1 VQFTSNR
8 HALRVTASLLLGLL
22 TLPAVA
28 AAQTSDAQPAKTANA
43 PEDETVVVV
52 TGVRASQ
59 QSSIRNKKT
68 AGTVSDSIVADDISQ
83 FPDKNVGEAIGRITG
98 VQLSR
103 DMGEGTGVSIRGVEP
118 DLNNVEVN
126 GVTALSTAGSISV
139 YGGGGRSND
148 FRELASELVKS
159 VDVFKGFTADMTE
172 GGVGGTVSVTTRK
185 PLDFKK
191 PTFSITASAQ
201 NLDTEKTWTPRW
213 NLFAADQFLGGKLGI
228 MANVTFDDVDTRGD
242 YARNT
247 AWRRIADF
255 DGSAD
260 KTADYYNTAYS
271 DDINSALA
279 AIDDS
284 AQCST
289 LTSPDTSQIS
299 TSNYRAAC
307 LSQWYDYSPYVARYG
322 VWTRNDKRLSAE
334 LTVQYKFSDKLNAWL
349 TYSRNERSQTL
360 NDINYGTSLTTT
372 RSLYNTANGACSS
385 TDTTLGE
392 AVVDASHNVISYT
405 LGDCLATPTA
415 GYGGYAM
422 FSVSSRDFHMDS
434 YSDYLNFGADYK
446 GDRWTVNF
454 LGSHG
459 ETETVAQTNN
469 ASVTFNTPGLTVTL
483 DPTTGIPSFTFA
495 DGYSP
500 SDASAVQSY
509 QIQYRPSESHNT
521 SDQYK
526 LDFTYRPDW
535 KIITG
540 VRFGWRGTRNS
551 TMGYGYGGYL
561 LDAGDDLTSTA
572 DNTVIYS
579 NAVNSTA
586 TINDS
591 QTEDQT
597 DPLSTASSPADRQTG
612 YWTTAETWSRDFS
625 NSVFAGSMTGLPS
638 DFYWSGQTGTSNW
651 LYPNYDVLSQ
661 YLDTSHF
668 NLDNLYTTVGSDGN
682 TYSQIPY
689 RIAEKTDAQYL
700 RFDYSL
706 PINGIEIDGNF
717 GLRRVHTHEQA
728 SGTLTRQV
736 VRYAG
741 DTGATSICLND
752 PGNAACT
759 GSTTTIVLSNS
770 MTTMAQDYTDYL
782 PSFNAAVWLKP
793 NELVVRYGWAKL
805 MARPLVNY
813 LTPTTTCT
821 TYEAPDDEGVVSDPV
836 CSGGNPNLKPYR
848 ANETDVSV
856 EWYPNRDTQ
865 LSLGYFN
872 KDIKTFYVS
881 TKAYIGSTDYFGD
894 GTLYNTT
901 TYVNGDGATINGL
914 EATAKTAFTFLPG
927 WLSGFGVD
935 ANYTRQIAT
944 NVGLYSALDGSP
956 LPFPG
961 LSSDS
966 YNLTLWYQKYGI
978 STRLAYNYRSRYLSV
993 ASDSYGEPIYHD
1005 PTGYLDGRLA
1015 YSPPGLTG
1023 VTYFIEGKNLTRQAE
1038 RYTVGDIRLTE
1049 AGYFGRRFFVGVTF
1063 KR

>member
-1 VQFTSNR
+1 MTATPQR
-8 HALRVTASLLLGLL
+8 IPLRIRLHTLRATASLGLL
-22 TLPAVA
+22 ALLLTPAVA
-28 AAQTSDAQPAKTANA
+28 AAQKSAEADS
-43 PEDETVVVV
+43 TVVVV

-59 QSSIRNKKT
+59 QSSINRKKK
-68 AGTVSDSIVADDISQ
+68 AGTVSDSIVADDVSQ

-118 DLNNVEVN
+118 DLNNVEVD
-126 GVTALSTAGSISV
+126 GVTALSTAGSLSV
-139 YGGGGRSND
+139 YGGGGRAND

-191 PTFSITASAQ
+191 PTFSVTASAQ
-201 NLDTEKTWTPRW
+201 NLDTEKTWRPRY
-213 NLFAADQFLGGKLGI
+213 NLFAADQFLGGRLGV
-228 MANVTFDDVDTRGD
+228 MANITFDDVDTRGD

-247 AWRRIADF
+247 GWKRLADF
-255 DGSAD
+255 DNSAD

-271 DDINSALA
+271 SAINSALDA
-279 AIDDS
+279 VTDKS
-284 AQCST
+284 ACSS

-299 TSNYRAAC
+299 TSNYRTAC
-307 LSQWYDYSPYVARYG
+307 ASQWYDYSPYVARYG

-334 LTVQYKFSDKLNAWL
+334 FTVQYKFSDKLNAWL
-349 TYSRNERSQTL
+349 TYSRNNRSQTL

-372 RSLYNTANGACSS
+372 RSLYNAVNGACSS
-385 TDTTLGE
+385 SDTTLGD
-392 AVVDASHNVISYT
+392 AVVDANHNVISYT
-405 LGDCLATPTA
+405 LGDCLATKTA

-434 YSDYLNFGADYK
+434 YSDYLNFGADYT
-446 GDRWTVNF
+446 GDRWTVNL

-526 LDFTYRPDW
+526 LDFAYHPDW
-535 KIITG
+535 TFITG
-540 VRFGWRGTRNS
+540 VKFGWRGTNNA
-551 TMGYGYGGYL
+551 TTGYGYGGYL
-561 LDAGDDLTSTA
+561 LDAGDDLVSTA

-586 TINDS
+586 TISDS
-591 QTEDQT
+591 QTADQT
-597 DPLSTASSPADRQTG
+597 DPVSTAASPADHQTG
-612 YWTTAETWSRDFS
+612 YWTTAESWSRDFS
-625 NSVFAGSMTGLPS
+625 DSVFDQTMTSLPS
-638 DFYWSGQTGTSNW
+638 DFYWSGDTGTSNW
-651 LYPNYDVLSQ
+651 LYPNYDTLSQ

-668 NLDNLYTTVGSDGN
+668 NLNNLYTTVGSDGN
-682 TYSQIPY
+682 AYSQIPY
-689 RIAEKTDAQYL
+689 RVVEKTDAQYL
-700 RFDYSL
+700 RLDYDL
-706 PINGIEIDGNF
+706 PVNGMEIDGNF
-717 GLRRVHTHEQA
+717 GLRRVHTHEEA

-741 DTGATSICLND
+741 DAGATSVCLSD
-752 PGNAACT
+752 TGNAACT

-770 MTTMAQDYTDYL
+770 LTTMRQDYTDYL
-782 PSFNAAVWLKP
+782 PSFNASVWLKP

-821 TYEAPDDEGVVSDPV
+821 TYEAPDDDGVVSDPT
-836 CSGGNPNLKPYR
+836 CSGGNPDLKPYR
-848 ANETDVSV
+848 ANETDLSV

-865 LSLGYFN
+865 VSLGYFN
-872 KDIKTFYVS
+872 KDIKSFYVS
-881 TKAYIGSTDYFGD
+881 TKSYVGSTDYFGD
-894 GTLYNTT
+894 GTSYNLT
-901 TYVNGDGATINGL
+901 TYINGEGATINGL
-914 EATAKTAFTFLPG
+914 EATAKTAFSFLPG
-927 WLSGFGVD
+927 WLSGFGID
-935 ANYTRQIAT
+935 ANYTHQIASH
-944 NVGLYSALDGSP
+944 VGLYSALDGSP

-993 ASDSYGEPIYHD
+993 ANDSYGEPIYHD

-1015 YSPPGLTG
+1015 YTSPSLKN
-1023 VTYFIEGKNLTRQAE
+1023 VTYFVEGKNLTKQAE
-1038 RYTVGDIRLTE
+1038 RYTAGGVRLTE
-1049 AGYFGRRFFVGVTF
+1049 TGYFGRRFFVGVTY
-1063 KR
+1063 KY